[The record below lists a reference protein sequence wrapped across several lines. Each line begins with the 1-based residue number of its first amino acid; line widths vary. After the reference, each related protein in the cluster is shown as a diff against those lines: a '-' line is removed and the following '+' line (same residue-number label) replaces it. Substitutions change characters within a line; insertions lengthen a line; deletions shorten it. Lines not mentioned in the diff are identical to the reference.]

1 MTISACRIVVLLILQ
16 ILIFKVS
23 LNAQNQPILVR
34 GIVVESVHQNPIE
47 FATVILIEPES
58 QAPVTGTTT
67 RADGS
72 FELQSDHDDFLI
84 KITFLGFEPV
94 WIDEINVQDGFAELG
109 MITLMQNSQTLDEVV
124 VRAEKSTTEFKLDK
138 RVFNVGQDISS
149 TGASALEV
157 LNNVPSVSVNIEGQ
171 ISLRGS
177 SGVQVLINGKPSIL
191 ASDQGNALG
200 TITADMLERIE
211 VITNP
216 SAKYDAE
223 GTAGIINII
232 VKKEESKGLNG
243 SATVNTGIPN
253 NHSVGLS
260 LNRRSEKFNLFSQI
274 GVGHRTFPEDLEGI
288 NRDEND
294 LTSINHKGHHDKN
307 ETFYNLIL
315 GTDYHI
321 DDLNVLSLTGHFAY
335 EIETE
340 YSDVFYEKTDGLSSD
355 YSSWDRDEST
365 DATNPKWQYDLQ
377 YQKDFEDDEDHI
389 FIISAQG
396 SFFGKDQNSEYADIT
411 RTGFPVDLEQ
421 QSHSVF
427 RNAEYTFKTDYTKP
441 FSEVWTLETGG
452 QYVLSDVANDY
463 TVRNFL
469 DNQWV
474 TDPDFTNDFEYSQN
488 VLGIYGT
495 GAYEGPVWGL
505 KIGLRLENTDLGT
518 YLVNTNQRNEHNYT
532 NLFPSIHTSY
542 KFTDHIS
549 LQAGYSSRI
558 FRPRMWD
565 LNPFSNIR
573 NNFFIRTGN
582 PDLRPEYTDSYELT
596 SLFIFDAISMNFG
609 VYHRYTTGVVERVST
624 FSDNITYSK
633 PVNVGTNHA
642 TGLEFN
648 GKYSPWKFLTL
659 NADFNYNSFNREGA
673 LEGRSFDFRS
683 DRFTTQIMAKL
694 GLPGDLDIELT
705 NMYESGFETVQSYIS
720 SQFYTDLGI
729 RKKILKGRGV
739 INLSVRD
746 LLASRVHENET
757 LEPDFYLYSRRQ
769 RGRFVIIGFSYG
781 FGKGEAMEFAGQKQF

>member
-1 MTISACRIVVLLILQ
+1 MFYFLVIHSTL
-16 ILIFKVS
+16 F
-23 LNAQNQPILVR
+23 AQNQSILVR
-34 GIVVESVHQNPIE
+34 GIVVESAHHKPIE
-47 FATVILIEPES
+47 FATIILSEPES
-58 QAPVTGTTT
+58 QTPVTGTTT
-67 RADGS
+67 TANGG
-72 FELQSDHDDFLI
+72 FELQTDLDNFLI

-94 WIDEINVQDGFAELG
+94 VIDEIIVKNGIADLG
-109 MITLMQNSQTLDEVV
+109 TITLSQNSQTLDEVV

-223 GTAGIINII
+223 GTAGIINIVI
-232 VKKEESKGLNG
+232 KKEESKGLNG
-243 SATVNTGIPN
+243 SATINTGMPN

-260 LNRRSEKFNLFSQI
+260 LNRRSDNFNLFSQI
-274 GVGHRTFPEDLEGI
+274 GVGHRTFPEDLEGV

-294 LTSINHKGHHDKN
+294 FTSINHKGHHDKN

-340 YSDVFYEKTDGLSSD
+340 YSDVFYEKTGGLLSD
-355 YSSWDRDEST
+355 NSSWDRDEST

-377 YQKDFEDDEDHI
+377 YQKDFEDDEDHL
-389 FIISAQG
+389 FIVSAQG

-421 QSHSVF
+421 QSHSLF
-427 RNAEYTFKTDYTKP
+427 RNAEYTFKADYTKP
-441 FSEVWTLETGG
+441 FSEKWTLETGG

-463 TVRNFL
+463 TVRDFL

-474 TDPDFTNDFEYSQN
+474 TDPAYTNDFEYNQK
-488 VLGIYGT
+488 VLGLYGT
-495 GAYEGPVWGL
+495 GAYEGPLWGL

-518 YLVNTNQRNEHNYT
+518 YLVNTDQRNEHNYT
-532 NLFPSIHTSY
+532 NLFPSVHTSY

-582 PDLRPEYTDSYELT
+582 PDLRPEFTDSYELT
-596 SLFIFDAISMNFG
+596 SLFIFDVISMNLG

-648 GKYSPWKFLTL
+648 GKYSPWQFLTL
-659 NADFNYNSFNREGA
+659 NADFNFNSFNRKGE
-673 LEGRSFDFRS
+673 LEGRTFDFRS
-683 DRFTTQIMAKL
+683 DRFTTQIMTKL
-694 GLPGDLDIELT
+694 DLPGDLDIELT
-705 NMYESGFETVQSYIS
+705 NMYESGFETVQGYIF
-720 SQFYTDLGI
+720 SQFYTDLGV

-746 LLASRVHENET
+746 LFASRVFENET
-757 LEPDFYLYSRRQ
+757 LEPDFFLYSRRQ